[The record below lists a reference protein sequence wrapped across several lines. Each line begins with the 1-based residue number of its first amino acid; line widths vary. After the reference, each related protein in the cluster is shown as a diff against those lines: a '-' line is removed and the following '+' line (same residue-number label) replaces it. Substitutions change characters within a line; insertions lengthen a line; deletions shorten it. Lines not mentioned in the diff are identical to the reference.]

1 MLWYCICSFFLL
13 HSPNKEPIQSEEKM
27 LKSKK
32 SDDVDCN
39 GAKCIGF
46 NSSSNSEVDGIDTDD
61 AIGAI
66 ESNDAA
72 DASDVEEDDEEDDL
86 DDTADADADDVAES
100 ADVIESVD
108 VSVVFNGSDNG
119 SCIEHANIK
128 ASILHVSSP
137 FCFSVS
143 SLPTDGL

>member
-1 MLWYCICSFFLL
+1 
-13 HSPNKEPIQSEEKM
+13 M
-27 LKSKK
+27 LKSKR
-32 SDDVDCN
+32 SDVDCN

-46 NSSSNSEVDGIDTDD
+46 NSSSNSEVDGIDTDE

-72 DASDVEEDDEEDDL
+72 DTSEVEEEEHDDDVDDAA
-86 DDTADADADDVAES
+86 DADADADDVADD
-100 ADVIESVD
+100 ADVIETVD
-108 VSVVFNGSDNG
+108 VSVVFIGSDNG

-128 ASILHVSSP
+128 ASILDVSSP

-143 SLPTDGL
+143 SLLGDELLR